1 MLQAYTDNTQGHRK
15 CKVEE
20 AFEVTRPGDA
30 FKGHAKLGNR
40 KLLWHGTNVAVRA
53 TDCD

>member
-1 MLQAYTDNTQGHRK
+1 LRRIASDCVGLRLMVAFGMLQAYTDNTQGHRK

-30 FKGHAKLGNR
+30 FK
-40 KLLWHGTNVAVRA
+40 T
-53 TDCD
+53 